1 MSSSYCP
8 VAKPSDWYEAEYAL
22 EWRRAQKP
30 GDDVQRRLTLI
41 DEIVSKALVSP
52 RTVSAELPLVVRF
65 RELADR
71 WERETSHVSSITK
84 KVIHPC
90 YQSILAM
97 GPDVVSLLI
106 RDMRENRRD
115 WFWALHHLTQ
125 ENPVSPKDAGNL
137 DKMIAAWVGWER
149 KQRGE

>member
-8 VAKPSDWYEAEYAL
+8 VARPSDWSKAESAF

-30 GDDVQRRLTLI
+30 TDNVQKKLALI
-41 DEIVSKALVSP
+41 DEFVSKALVSA
-52 RTVSAELPLVVRF
+52 RTVSAELPLAVRF

-84 KVIHPC
+84 RVMHPC

-97 GPDVVSLLI
+97 GPNVVSLLI
-106 RDMRENRRD
+106 LDMQENRRD